1 MKKRR
6 KRKISLELDRKETGT
21 CMGVCVR
28 LCHTARVLSASKGI
42 VKKYSNRRNNQLTLT
57 IVCVF
62 MQ

>member
-42 VKKYSNRRNNQLTLT
+42 VKNIQTVETTS
-57 IVCVF
+57 
-62 MQ
+62 